1 MPIPLILGSIISS
14 LVAANLPRVAQ
25 AVTDKGLEYVQ
36 DKLGIKLEP
45 EMSPEKVA
53 EIQLAAQ
60 KHEEFKIEQ
69 TYKDTA
75 DARDMQKVALQ
86 QTDLFSKRFVYYL
99 AIFWSLFTA
108 AYIGAITFAG
118 IPPES
123 VRFADTILGFLLGTI
138 VATIINFFFGSS
150 QSSKEKTQ
158 ELTKLVKGE

>member
-1 MPIPLILGSIISS
+1 MPIPAILATIISS

-25 AVTDKGLEYVQ
+25 AVTDKGLEYVE
-36 DKLGIKLEP
+36 DKLGLKLEP
-45 EMSPEKVA
+45 QMSAEKVA

-69 TYKDTA
+69 EYKNTA

-86 QTDLFSKRFVYYL
+86 QSDPFAKRYVYYL
-99 AIFWSLFTA
+99 ATFWSLFTA
-108 AYIGAITFAG
+108 VYIGMITFVG
-118 IPPES
+118 IPEDS

-158 ELTKLVKGE
+158 ELSKLVKGE